1 MLSQALEKDTVLK
14 VTMQIPPSLLS
25 PIVMMCVCLS
35 ISVYVLRIMC
45 VCACVIVLL
54 EYLHEIMAVSLVH
67 FYGDNLINSSPRS
80 IYTHGIKAIG

>member
-35 ISVYVLRIMC
+35 VSVYVLCIIC
-45 VCACVIVLL
+45 VVVLL
-54 EYLHEIMAVSLVH
+54 EYLHEIMAVSSMV
-67 FYGDNLINSSPRS
+67 I
-80 IYTHGIKAIG
+80 I

>member
-35 ISVYVLRIMC
+35 VSVYVLCII
-45 VCACVIVLL
+45 CVIVLL
-54 EYLHEIMAVSLVH
+54 EYLHEIMAVSSMVM
-67 FYGDNLINSSPRS
+67 I
-80 IYTHGIKAIG
+80 

>member
-35 ISVYVLRIMC
+35 VSVYVLCII
-45 VCACVIVLL
+45 CVIVLL
-54 EYLHEIMAVSLVH
+54 EYLHEIMAVSSMV
-67 FYGDNLINSSPRS
+67 I
-80 IYTHGIKAIG
+80 I